1 MKKDE
6 GTMKRYFGIMMLLAS
21 FLFVFPAWSM
31 ENAPDRLVEKTVR
44 EVLEIIETDEYVKGG
59 DRERIFDLVETKI
72 LPHFN
77 FTRMTQL
84 AMGRHWSNASADQQN
99 EIVNEFRTLLV
110 RTYSN
115 ALSSYRDETVEVHQL
130 SELGDRVDTT
140 VRTMVIQGR
149 GKQPVPI
156 DYSMEKKPEGWKV
169 YDVTVAGVSLVTNYR
184 GSFNSQ
190 IRRGGVEGLIK
201 TLTDKNKSLE
211 GK

>member
-1 MKKDE
+1 
-6 GTMKRYFGIMMLLAS
+6 MKRFFGVILLLAS
-21 FLFVFPAWSM
+21 FLLVFPAWSM
-31 ENAPDRLVEKTVR
+31 ENAPDRLVEETVR
-44 EVLEIIETDEYVKGG
+44 EVLEIIETDEFVRGG
-59 DRERIFDLVETKI
+59 DRERIFDLVESKI

-84 AMGRHWSNASADQQN
+84 AMGRHWSQADADQQN

-115 ALSSYRDETVEVHQL
+115 ALSSYRDETVQVNPL
-130 SELGDRVDTT
+130 SELGDRVDAT
-140 VRTMVIQGR
+140 VRTLVIQGS

-190 IRRGGVEGLIK
+190 IRRGGVDGLIK
-201 TLTDKNKSLE
+201 TLADKNKSLE